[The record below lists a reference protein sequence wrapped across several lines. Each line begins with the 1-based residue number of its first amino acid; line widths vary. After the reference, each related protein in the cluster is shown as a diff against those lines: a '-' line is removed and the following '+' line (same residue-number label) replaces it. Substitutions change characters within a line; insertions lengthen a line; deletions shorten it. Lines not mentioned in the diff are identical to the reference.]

1 MLTRACWAAPPAA
14 GESPGCVPAG
24 RFALLI
30 DALILFESAS
40 RCYGVRFSIR
50 KNIKGSSDYSQITMR
65 DYNHKRVNRR
75 DVWQEGLLRG
85 ADNAL
90 RGRSATVPVLDPA
103 KLVSDDLNV
112 DISNQGIFM
121 QIETALCLL

>member
-1 MLTRACWAAPPAA
+1 MK
-14 GESPGCVPAG
+14 VPLVVTG
-24 RFALLI
+24 
-30 DALILFESAS
+30 SAFPS
-40 RCYGVRFSIR
+40 EKTSKVLRITVRLH
-50 KNIKGSSDYSQITMR
+50 IKGSSDYSQITMR

-85 ADNAL
+85 ANNAL

-103 KLVSDDLNV
+103 KLVSDDLNA

-121 QIETALCLL
+121 KIETALCLL